1 MAFATKAAQTRLL
14 ESTAGFHRSQHSMV
28 CAMRWEGQRESENV
42 EDRRGLGPARIG
54 GGLGIGGIVLVLAV
68 SYFTG
73 VNPLTLL
80 ELMSGIQNT
89 TEPPIESVP
98 TGPVKDEIGR
108 FASVVLADTEDTWH
122 QLLPKAGRQYENP
135 RLVLFTGAVHSACG
149 ATSSAVGPF
158 YCPQDRKLYLDLSFF
173 KEMSQ
178 RLGAPGDFAQAYVI
192 AHEVGHHVQNLLG
205 IAEKV
210 QRLQRQASET
220 EGNALSVRMELQADC
235 LAGVWGYHASRE
247 RGVIEPGDFEE
258 GLTAAAAIGD
268 DQLQKMSRG
277 YVQPESWTH
286 GSSQQRKTWLRKGL
300 ETGNPDVCDTFS
312 SNQL

>member
-1 MAFATKAAQTRLL
+1 
-14 ESTAGFHRSQHSMV
+14 
-28 CAMRWEGQRESENV
+28 MRWEGQRESENV

-98 TGPVKDEIGR
+98 TGPVKDQIGR
-108 FASVVLADTEDTWH
+108 FASVVLADTEETWQ
-122 QLLPKAGRQYENP
+122 QLLPKAGRPYENP

-149 ATSSAVGPF
+149 STSSAVGPF
-158 YCPQDRKLYLDLSFF
+158 YCPQDRRLYLDVSFF
-173 KEMSQ
+173 NEMSQ

-210 QRLQRQASET
+210 QRLQRQAGEA

-235 LAGVWGYHASRE
+235 LAGVWGYHAKRE
-247 RGVIEPGDFEE
+247 RNMIEPGDFEE
-258 GLTAAAAIGD
+258 GLAAAAAIGD
-268 DQLQKMSRG
+268 DRLQKMSRS

-286 GSSQQRKTWLRKGL
+286 GSSQQRTAWLRKGL
-300 ETGNPDVCDTFS
+300 ETGNPDVCDTFAS
-312 SNQL
+312 REL